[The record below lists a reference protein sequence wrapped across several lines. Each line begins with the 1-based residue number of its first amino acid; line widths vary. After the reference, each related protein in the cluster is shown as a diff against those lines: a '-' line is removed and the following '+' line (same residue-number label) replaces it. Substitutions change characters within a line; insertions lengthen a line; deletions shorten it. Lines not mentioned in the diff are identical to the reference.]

1 MSALDV
7 VKAHYAAYDR
17 QDVDELLATLAP
29 DFVCAPLN
37 GAPWFESRDATR
49 DMYARNVVDYPLS
62 WTTISGQIVLGD
74 VVIKRE
80 TSMPAENGKPVKEVM
95 AVYTVRDGLIARL
108 DMPTGDPGAWDHES
122 ARVAQAQLDAYNIQD
137 LDAFCSFFTDDIVVA
152 DLNGAENLHGMEAY
166 RARYAGVFGQYPEN
180 RVELLGRL
188 AVRNFVV
195 DHEKVMRSPD
205 AAPFEVLAIYTLRE
219 GKIARADFV
228 K

>member
-1 MSALDV
+1 MSALAV
-7 VKAHYAAYDR
+7 VKAHYAAYGAG
-17 QDVDELLATLAP
+17 DVDAVLATLAP

-49 DMYARNVVDYPLS
+49 DMYARNVIDYPLS

-80 TSMPAENGKPVKEVM
+80 TSMPAETGKPVVEAM
-95 AVYTVRDGLIARL
+95 PIYTVRDGLIARL
-108 DMPTGDPGAWDHES
+108 DMPHGGSGWDHDS
-122 ARVAQAQLDAYNIQD
+122 VRVAAAQLEAYNAQD
-137 LDAFCSFFTDDIVVA
+137 LDAFCSFFADDIVVA

-166 RARYAGVFGQYPEN
+166 RARYAGVFGQHPEN

-188 AVRNFVV
+188 AVRNVVV

-205 AAPFEVLAIYTLRE
+205 AAPFEVLAIYTLRD
-219 GKIARADFV
+219 GKIARVDFV

>member
-1 MSALDV
+1 MSARDA
-7 VKAHYAAYDR
+7 VKAHYAAYGSG
-17 QDVDELLATLAP
+17 DVDAVLATLAP
-29 DFVCAPLN
+29 DFRCAALN
-37 GAPWFESRDATR
+37 GETWITDHAKARTVYTR
-49 DMYARNVVDYPLS
+49 NMADYPLQ
-62 WTTISGQIVLGD
+62 WTTMAGEIALGD

-80 TSMPAENGKPVKEVM
+80 TSLSADGSKPTTEAMPI
-95 AVYTVRDGLIARL
+95 YTVRDGLIARL
-108 DMPTGDPGAWDHES
+108 DMPTGTAAWDHES
-122 ARVAQAQLDAYNIQD
+122 VKVAAAQLDAYNAQD

-205 AAPFEVLAIYTLRE
+205 AEPFEVLAIYTLRD
-219 GKIARADFV
+219 GKIARVDFV